1 MLLQSDALLKAREA
15 REDKDQDHLK
25 VNCTEIF
32 TVKEDSILY
41 HNIPKGR
48 IERGS
53 KPIMR
58 PTVFTLGNL
67 TIVCV
72 TSWNK
77 ADRQVYEK

>member
-41 HNIPKGR
+41 HNIPKGDL
-48 IERGS
+48 RGR

>member
-41 HNIPKGR
+41 HNIPKGDLKYR
-48 IERGS
+48 
-53 KPIMR
+53 KPVMR